1 MSQLV
6 IEIGGMPHNLQK
18 AGQYQCAEYTRDGF
32 ATFLGTQPIKM
43 SISAQDGEVE
53 GYARTDVHTC
63 ATQVG
68 VLFDH
73 GNFFAIRSCTTL

>member
-1 MSQLV
+1 M
-6 IEIGGMPHNLQK
+6 
-18 AGQYQCAEYTRDGF
+18 RDDFG
-32 ATFLGTQPIKM
+32 TFLGTQPVRM
-43 SISAQDGEVE
+43 SLSVQDGEVE
-53 GYARTDVHTC
+53 RFGRTDVHTC